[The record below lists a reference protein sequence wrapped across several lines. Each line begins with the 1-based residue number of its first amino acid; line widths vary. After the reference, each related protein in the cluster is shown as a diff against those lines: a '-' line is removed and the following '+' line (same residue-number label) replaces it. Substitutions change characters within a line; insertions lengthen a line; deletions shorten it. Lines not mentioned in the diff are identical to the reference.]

1 MIYQGH
7 YTAIKFTSSHTS
19 SVNSLCIS
27 GKIDEEIQFCA
38 RNVVQVSKG
47 SVAVIHTPTGLIIY
61 DQAIVMLRGS
71 NVNRG
76 ATWHSQLC
84 DNTCAIL

>member
-47 SVAVIHTPTGLIIY
+47 SVAVIHIPTGLIIY
-61 DQAIVMLRGS
+61 DQAIYPSLQVMDELLRDFS
-71 NVNRG
+71 FIN
-76 ATWHSQLC
+76 HE
-84 DNTCAIL
+84 